1 MASRLL
7 MAGSNPNPGDAMDAI
22 ETLMHEHRLIESV
35 CDALVGFAG
44 DVQRRGATEKDEL
57 ARFVTFLR
65 DFADGCHHGKEEDV
79 LFAAM
84 VESGFPRDGGPIAV
98 MLHEHTQGRALI
110 RALKQK
116 SEQPGAWTDEDR
128 RGVAQAAEGYSDLL
142 HAHIHKEDA
151 ILYPMAEQR
160 LSPEAMARVG
170 AGCERFEAERTG
182 SGEHA
187 RLHALAEELVARHA
201 AAPRVAARPHGCC

>member
-1 MASRLL
+1 
-7 MAGSNPNPGDAMDAI
+7 MDAI

-35 CDALVGFAG
+35 CDALVAFAG
-44 DVQRRGATEKDEL
+44 EVQRRGATDKEEL
-57 ARFVTFLR
+57 AGFVTFLR

-110 RALKQK
+110 RAMKQK
-116 SEQPGAWTDEDR
+116 SEQPGAWSDEDR
-128 RGVAQAAEGYSDLL
+128 RVVAQAAEGYSALL

-151 ILYPMAEQR
+151 ILYPMAEQH
-160 LSPEAMARVG
+160 LAPEVMTRVG
-170 AGCERFEAERTG
+170 ADCARFEAERTG
-182 SGEHA
+182 SGEHE
-187 RLHALAEELVARHA
+187 RLHALAEGLVARHA
-201 AAPRVAARPHGCC
+201 TAPRPTPVRPDGGCC

>member
-1 MASRLL
+1 
-7 MAGSNPNPGDAMDAI
+7 MDAI

-35 CDALVGFAG
+35 CDALVAFGG
-44 DVQRRGATEKDEL
+44 EIRRRGATEKEEL

-65 DFADGCHHGKEEDV
+65 EFADGCHHGKEEDV

-84 VESGFPRDGGPIAV
+84 VEGGFPRDGGPIAV

-116 SEQPGAWTDEDR
+116 AEQPGAWTDEDR
-128 RGVAQAAEGYSDLL
+128 RVVAEAAEGYSGLL

-151 ILYPMAEQR
+151 ILYPMAEQH
-160 LSPEAMARVG
+160 LAPDVLARVG
-170 AGCERFEAERTG
+170 EDCARFEAERTG
-182 SGEHA
+182 SGEHE
-187 RLHALAEELVARHA
+187 RLHALAEELVARHG
-201 AAPRVAARPHGCC
+201 AAPRPAAPRFHGCC